1 MGWLDASQP
10 DGASA
15 GHPIEIA
22 SANLT
27 CGYSAFKRA
36 EHIRLERL
44 MTD

>member
-10 DGASA
+10 DGASG

-27 CGYSAFKRA
+27 CGYSAFKR
-36 EHIRLERL
+36 HSVQ
-44 MTD
+44 